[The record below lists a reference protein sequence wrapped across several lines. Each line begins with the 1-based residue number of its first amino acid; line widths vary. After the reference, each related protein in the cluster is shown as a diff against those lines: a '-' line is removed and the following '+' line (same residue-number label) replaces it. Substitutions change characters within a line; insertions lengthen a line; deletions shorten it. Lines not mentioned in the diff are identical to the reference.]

1 MEKPQ
6 RNTLKLALIV
16 TLAIIVVVGT
26 SLAIWIYTLDRE
38 ISKRFAEKR
47 FAPPVEFYSAP
58 ETITA
63 GSIIQ
68 PTYFTA
74 ILEREHF
81 RRRDFGQALQDGDY
95 SAWTPEQCR
104 SLIPGL
110 NSTLVTCLAFRGV
123 TPQQGKSPDVSLLA
137 FDGQGLILGTWY
149 GSPLQVAPSVTLDP
163 ELFAQYY
170 GDKPTLRQVVPLGDA
185 PANCLQALLAI
196 EDSHFLE
203 HSGVSVPGLF
213 RAFFR
218 NLRSGKVEQGG
229 STITQQLV
237 KNYFLTQE
245 RTLKRKIK
253 ELFMAILVENH
264 ASKDDILETYINL
277 IYLGQNG
284 PFEIRGF
291 GAAAEHYF
299 GANLRDLTLPQ
310 CALMTAM
317 IASPGQ
323 FNPVQHP
330 DKALKR
336 RGLVLDRM
344 LALSWIS
351 ADDAREARATP
362 LPIPPQRSL
371 TEPAPYFVQAVRKDL
386 LDRKVDTA
394 DGLRVFTTLN
404 LRAQEA
410 AHLAVREGLDRIES
424 TYKQIKKIKATGKNL
439 EAVLISADPA
449 TGDIQAVV
457 GGRSFN
463 ATQFNRAIDS
473 HRQVGSIMKP
483 LVYLT
488 ALDARTP
495 DGAPYTPVT
504 MLKDAAFTHTYQ
516 GQSWS
521 PKNYDNEYFGT
532 VPMFFALKESL
543 NAATASLG
551 LSIGLDSIIDTARR
565 VGITS
570 HLQAFPALTLGAFE
584 LYPTEVLQA
593 YSTLAQLGRYTP
605 LSLIRELQDPSGH
618 TTWLRDV
625 KSETRVD
632 GATASELVGMMK
644 QTLLNGTARS
654 ATLSGFTHPA
664 AGKTGTTNDKKDAW
678 FSGFTP
684 YHVAIVWVGYDDNT
698 SHGLTGA
705 SGAVPIW
712 TQYMKAYG
720 ASFPAADFA
729 WAPGTEVRDFSLDQ
743 IKEWGIP
750 PRVDQPIHLV
760 FKK

>member
-1 MEKPQ
+1 MANPFKRAP
-6 RNTLKLALIV
+6 IV
-16 TLAIIVVVGT
+16 TLAIIVILSAALVVW
-26 SLAIWIYTLDRE
+26 LFQLDRE
-38 ISKRFAEKR
+38 IAKRFAEKR

-63 GSIIQ
+63 GSIIA
-68 PTYFTA
+68 PTYFTS
-74 ILEREHF
+74 ILQREHF
-81 RRRDFGQALQDGDY
+81 RRRDFGQALQVGDY

-110 NSTLVTCLAFRGV
+110 NETLVSCLAFRPLTSQDGHAA
-123 TPQQGKSPDVSLLA
+123 DVSLLA
-137 FDGQGLILGTWY
+137 FDGGGLVMGTWY
-149 GSPLQVAPSVTLDP
+149 GSPLQIASSVTLDP

-170 GDKPTLRQVVPLGDA
+170 GDKPTLRHVVSLGDA
-185 PANCLQALLAI
+185 PANCLQALLAT

-203 HSGVSVPGLF
+203 HNGVSITGLF
-213 RAFFR
+213 RAFLKD
-218 NLRSGKVEQGG
+218 LRSGHFEQGG

-245 RTLKRKIK
+245 RTFRRKLK
-253 ELFMAILVENH
+253 EFAMAILVEKH

-284 PFEIRGF
+284 SFEIRGF

-299 GANLRDLTLPQ
+299 GSDLRDLTLPQ
-310 CALMTAM
+310 CALLTAM

-323 FNPVQHP
+323 YNPVQHP
-330 DKALKR
+330 DKALAR
-336 RGLVLDRM
+336 RSFVLDRM
-344 LALSWIS
+344 LSLGWINP
-351 ADDAREARATP
+351 DDARAAKATP

-371 TEPAPYFVQAVRKDL
+371 SEPAPYFVSAVRKEL
-386 LDRKVDTA
+386 QDRKIDTTE
-394 DGLRVFTTLN
+394 GLKVYTTLN

-410 AHLAVREGLDRIES
+410 AHKAVREGLDKIES
-424 TYKQIKKIKATGKNL
+424 SNKQVKKIKATGKNL
-439 EAVLISADPA
+439 EAVLISADPVS
-449 TGDIQAVV
+449 GDIQAVV

-463 ATQFNRAIDS
+463 ATQFNRAVEM

-495 DGAPYTPVT
+495 EGTPYTPLTV
-504 MLKDAAFTHTYQ
+504 LKDAPFTHEYQ

-521 PKNYDNEYFGT
+521 PKNYDNEYFGN

-565 VGITS
+565 LGITS
-570 HLQAFPALTLGAFE
+570 HLEAFPALTLGAFE
-584 LYPTEVLQA
+584 LYPREVLQVYA
-593 YSTLAQLGRYTP
+593 TFAQLGRSTP
-605 LSLIRELQDPSGH
+605 LTLIRELQDSNGA
-618 TTWLRDV
+618 TKWARDS
-625 KSETRVD
+625 KSDVLID
-632 GATASELVGMMK
+632 PATASVLVGMMK

-654 ATLSGFTHPA
+654 ATMNGFTHPA

-678 FSGFTP
+678 FGGYTP

-698 SHGLTGA
+698 PHGLTGA

-712 TQYMKAYG
+712 TQYMKDYG

-729 WAPGTEVRDFSLDQ
+729 WAAGTEIRDIPVEQ
-743 IKEWGIP
+743 IKAWNLP
-750 PRVDQPIHLV
+750 PRVEQPVHLV
-760 FKK
+760 LKK